1 MLSVRIDGREVE
13 TTPVSLA
20 RLVFDGR
27 VDRHSPSK
35 SPGSAAERSLEQS
48 LDSLH
53 GEALSDELLCRLRSM
68 YTSELPGVDIQGLCE
83 RVERLCRW
91 RWTNPHVAARFFW
104 AAAWLNDMLDRL
116 EIAEEFYDAFLQ
128 TSSRESHLR
137 LLAYNNRGVL
147 RIRLGRLEGVRD
159 LMRAVVPTPETE
171 TDSQPGGL
179 PAACFNL
186 LNLINVA
193 LETASLARGVD
204 GELAD
209 CFSQLPED
217 WQATWLGGEMQGP
230 GAEQPPGGDRAEDSK
245 PSLLILRDPTY
256 KRLNVLTSRLA
267 ARAGELTGGELP
279 PAPGKLSMV
288 ARRLVLWESR
298 SHGEELR
305 EDGHDI
311 DVDPLAAGE
320 YDFCAEAASLL
331 LSEDIPSSLASLE
344 NPLTRAEQAVREELA
359 SIESSLILNQCELVR
374 SRLEVQRRILCSLDR
389 RGRLAGLLARVDAQL
404 ERVASLQSQS
414 EQVGLQRACA
424 ELISDVERFCR
435 LADPCRAQR
444 EHDDLVRRLRHVR
457 SGLSPRNGDEA
468 AVLLDDLTTR
478 LADHMQRLRRLEVR
492 KGIRDP
498 MRYLRRNWP
507 QDWAMPVPEGTYQAL
522 AQCHLSD
529 PQCWVEDWAAL
540 KEQLDGHQGQHHLR
554 NALAVLQAGQVSWES
569 VDGHLVRA
577 LAHKPDLWPAIAP
590 LFGLFC
596 PSSASDSP
604 EAATGIQ
611 IAMHAA
617 ASRLFDGAPQ
627 GTDGSQAA
635 GYDGPIRRAG
645 ELLERVFRQM
655 EGRANRCLALWE
667 SVAATLSPVLERE
680 DPGVIAQVRGLAERC
695 LDCWPTG
702 TAQLPG
708 RVDPRNPVH
717 MFLESCDKA
726 RRLIEAGH
734 WLNARPP
741 RWDEAGE
748 CYGGLL
754 DLGLDTRDQLR
765 RVMTGY
771 YLAEWH
777 EKDAPYVQRQV
788 LAGLETWVAG
798 VSQETLRQVRRQ
810 NVAKEIARLRAAVS
824 IEWPENGSERGTLA
838 GDSDRCPNDSK
849 GGGRDP
855 QEGKSEI

>member
-1 MLSVRIDGREVE
+1 MLSLRIDGREVE

-20 RLVFDGR
+20 KLVFDGS

-35 SPGSAAERSLEQS
+35 SPGSTAERSLEQS

-53 GEALSDELLCRLRSM
+53 AEALSDELLCRLRSM
-68 YTSELPGVDIQGLCE
+68 YTSELPGIDIHGLCE

-91 RWTNPHVAARFFW
+91 RWVNPHVAARFFW
-104 AAAWLNDMLDRL
+104 AAAWLNDVLDRL
-116 EIAEEFYDAFLQ
+116 ESAEEFYDAFLQ
-128 TSSRESHLR
+128 TSSRERHLR

-159 LMRAVVPTPETE
+159 LMRAAVPSPETE
-171 TDSQPGGL
+171 MDSQPGGL

-193 LETASLARGVD
+193 LETASLARAVD
-204 GELAD
+204 EELAD

-217 WQATWLGGEMQGP
+217 RQALWLGGEVPDP
-230 GAEQPPGGDRAEDSK
+230 GDEQPPERDRAEDSK
-245 PSLLILRDPTY
+245 PGLLILRDPTCQ
-256 KRLNVLTSRLA
+256 RLNALTSRLA
-267 ARAGELTGGELP
+267 ARAGELTGGELSP
-279 PAPGKLSMV
+279 TPGKLSMSV
-288 ARRLVLWESR
+288 RRLILWESR
-298 SHGEELR
+298 SNGEESP
-305 EDGHDI
+305 EDGRDVE
-311 DVDPLAAGE
+311 VDPSAAGE
-320 YDFCAEAASLL
+320 YGFCAEAASLL

-344 NPLTRAEQAVREELA
+344 NPLARAEQAVREELA
-359 SIESSLILNQCELVR
+359 SIENCLTVNQCELVR

-404 ERVASLQSQS
+404 ERVADLESQN
-414 EQVGLQRACA
+414 EQIGLQRACA

-457 SGLSPRNGDEA
+457 SGLSPRNGEEA
-468 AVLLDDLTTR
+468 AALLDELTTR
-478 LADHMQRLRRLEVR
+478 LAGHMQRLRRLEIR
-492 KGIRDP
+492 KGIHDA
-498 MRYLRRNWP
+498 MRSLRRNWP
-507 QDWAMPVPEGTYQAL
+507 QDWAVPVPEATYQAL

-529 PQCWVEDWAAL
+529 PQCWLEDWAAL

-554 NALAVLQAGQVSWES
+554 NALGMLQAGQVSWES
-569 VDGHLVRA
+569 VDGDLVRA
-577 LAHKPDLWPAIAP
+577 LALKPDLWLAVAP

-604 EAATGIQ
+604 EATAGIQ

-627 GTDGSQAA
+627 GTDGSPAA
-635 GYDGPIRRAG
+635 GCDGPMRRAG
-645 ELLERVFRQM
+645 ELLERVFQQM
-655 EGRANRCLALWE
+655 EGRANRCLELWQ

-680 DPGVIAQVRGLAERC
+680 DLGVIAQARGLAERC
-695 LDCWPTG
+695 LDSWPTG
-702 TAQLPG
+702 TVQLPG

-717 MFLESCDKA
+717 LFLESCDKA
-726 RRLIEAGH
+726 RRLIEAGQ

-741 RWDEAGE
+741 RWDEAGK

-765 RVMTGY
+765 RVVTGY

-798 VSQETLRQVRRQ
+798 VSQDMLRQVRRQ
-810 NVAKEIARLRAAVS
+810 NVAKEIAGLRAAVS
-824 IEWPENGSERGTLA
+824 IEWPEDGSEQGTLA
-838 GDSDRCPNDSK
+838 GDSDSCPNDST

-855 QEGKSEI
+855 QGGKSEI